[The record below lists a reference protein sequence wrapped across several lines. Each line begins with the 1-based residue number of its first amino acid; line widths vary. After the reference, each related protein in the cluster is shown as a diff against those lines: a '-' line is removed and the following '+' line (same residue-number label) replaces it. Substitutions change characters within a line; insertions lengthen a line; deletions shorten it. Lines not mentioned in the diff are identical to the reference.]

1 MSPDILTSLSASL
14 ICFLIF
20 KLSVFPVPFHET
32 KQNKKKTHS
41 RLAHTIL
48 PMHLSPYITTK
59 PTLQIFTTLSTDTVQ
74 LAITLGYLLH
84 SYYQ

>member
-32 KQNKKKTHS
+32 KQNKKKNTFKIGTYY
-41 RLAHTIL
+41 LAYAFV
-48 PMHLSPYITTK
+48 P
-59 PTLQIFTTLSTDTVQ
+59 
-74 LAITLGYLLH
+74 LH
-84 SYYQ
+84 NYETNLTNFHNT